1 MKDFIRIGAAQGFW
15 GDRLDAP
22 VDLARHGDC
31 DYLILDYLA
40 EVTMSILQRQRQRNP
55 DLGYATDF
63 PRVAGSLAP
72 CLKEG
77 LKIVTNA
84 GGINPIGCARA
95 VLAELAKEGVHDV
108 KVGVVYGDD
117 ILDRL
122 PSVIESGE
130 PLVNMETGEPLQDV
144 LKKVVSANV
153 YFGAQPIVDVLNRG
167 AQIVVTG
174 RCTDTGLALAPM
186 AHEFGWSFD
195 DHRLIAAGTV
205 AGHLLECGAQASGG
219 NFSADWE
226 SVPDMA
232 RIGYPIAEAY
242 PDGSFVITKPA
253 GLGGMIT
260 QAVIKEQI
268 VYELGDP
275 HNYISPD
282 CVIDFTSIRLSD
294 DGKDMVRVAGVTGG
308 PPTDFY
314 KVSMAYKAG
323 WRTGGTLTYTWPDAL
338 KKARKA
344 REILEARIAHL
355 GLNLDD
361 VVFEYLGVNACHG
374 SLVDVPD
381 ESCINEVVFR
391 VAVHSMERKC
401 VERFGYELAPLIL
414 DGPPSVTGFAGGRPK
429 PKEVIAYWPA
439 LMRKTEASP
448 VTDIL
453 EN

>member
-1 MKDFIRIGAAQGFW
+1 MKDYIRIGAAQGFW
-15 GDRLDAP
+15 GDRPDAP

-63 PRVAGSLAP
+63 PKVAGSLAP

-95 VLAELAKEGVHDV
+95 VLAELAKEGLEGV

-117 ILDRL
+117 ILDQL
-122 PSVIESGE
+122 PGLIASGE
-130 PLVNMETGEPLQDV
+130 KLRNMETGEPLEGV
-144 LKKVVSANV
+144 LKRVVSANV
-153 YFGAQPIVDVLNRG
+153 YFGAAPIVDVLNGG

-186 AHEFGWSFD
+186 AHAFGWPLD
-195 DHRLIAAGTV
+195 DYRLAASGTV

-226 SVPDMA
+226 SVPDLA

-242 PDGSFVITKPA
+242 PDGTFVMTKPA
-253 GLGGMIT
+253 GLGGMVT

-275 HNYISPD
+275 RNYISPD

-294 DGKDMVRVAGVTGG
+294 DGEDRVRVSGVRGG
-308 PPTDFY
+308 NPTAFY
-314 KVSMAYKAG
+314 KVSVAYKAG
-323 WRTGGTLTYTWPDAL
+323 WRTSGTLTYTWPDAL

-355 GLNLDD
+355 DLKLDD

-374 SLVDVPD
+374 SLVTIPD
-381 ESCINEVVFR
+381 EASINEVVFR
-391 VAVHSMERKC
+391 VAVHSMERKS

-429 PKEVIAYWPA
+429 PKEVVAYWPA
-439 LMRKTEASP
+439 LMRKTAASP